1 MKTTAALIACLA
13 LALPAAAQTAEDIAT
28 VTALAD
34 ELERI
39 TVSGDIAASLQFLPP
54 TLLDKNAEAQGMS
67 RAEFD
72 VMMVQSMTEL
82 AAISKVLESDIDTTE
97 ISWKSLPNG
106 TLFALM
112 PTRNVLDVA
121 LEPGETPMRIE
132 ETSATLALKDQ
143 GQWRVVRAGSH
154 TQQDSLRAAFQW
166 LEGVDLPQ
174 AKTKVLDQ

>member
-1 MKTTAALIACLA
+1 MKTTAALIACLG

-54 TLLDKNAEAQGMS
+54 TLLDSNARAQGMS

-72 VMMVQSMTEL
+72 AMMVQSMTEL
-82 AAISKVLESDIDTTE
+82 AAISKVLQSDIDSTE
-97 ISWKSLPNG
+97 MRWNSLSDG

-112 PTRNVLDVA
+112 PTRNVLEVT
-121 LEPGETPMRIE
+121 LEPGEAPMQIV

-154 TQQDSLRAAFQW
+154 TQQETLRRAFPW
-166 LEGVDLPQ
+166 LENVTLPE
-174 AKTKVLDQ
+174 AKTEVLDQ

>member
-1 MKTTAALIACLA
+1 MKTTAALITCLG

-39 TVSGDIAASLQFLPP
+39 TVSRDIAASLQFLPP
-54 TLLDKNAEAQGMS
+54 TLLDRNAEAQGMT
-67 RAEFD
+67 RPEFD
-72 VMMVQSMTEL
+72 AMMTQSMTEL
-82 AAISKVLESDIDTTE
+82 AAISKVLQSDIDSTE
-97 ISWKSLPNG
+97 MRWNSLSDG

-112 PTRNVLDVA
+112 PTRNLLEVT
-121 LEPGETPMRIE
+121 LEPGEAPMQIV

-154 TQQDSLRAAFQW
+154 TQQETLRRAFPW
-166 LEGVDLPQ
+166 LENVILPE
-174 AKTKVLDQ
+174 AKTEVLDQ